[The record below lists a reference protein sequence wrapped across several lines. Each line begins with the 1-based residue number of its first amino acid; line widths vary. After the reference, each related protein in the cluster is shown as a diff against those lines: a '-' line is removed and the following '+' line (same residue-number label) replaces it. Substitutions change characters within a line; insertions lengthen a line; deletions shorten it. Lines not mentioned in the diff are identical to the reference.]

1 MSPTSSYYF
10 SPLNRRI
17 LPVYG
22 ICLIV
27 RGHAECYTIII
38 RQSAGNINYF
48 FLRRAVYILQAFK
61 FPHKQVIVKTYRFQK
76 GSMCESARS
85 GADFMEF

>member
-1 MSPTSSYYF
+1 MSTMAVSYTH
-10 SPLNRRI
+10 LD
-17 LPVYG
+17 VYK
-22 ICLIV
+22 
-27 RGHAECYTIII
+27 RQECYTIII